1 MELVK
6 KYDHE
11 FPQKYFKEFLEYTD
25 CNEDE
30 FYKII
35 DKFRSPHLWEKIN
48 NEWKLKQQVV

>member
-1 MELVK
+1 MVR

-48 NEWKLKQQVV
+48 EVWKLKQQVV